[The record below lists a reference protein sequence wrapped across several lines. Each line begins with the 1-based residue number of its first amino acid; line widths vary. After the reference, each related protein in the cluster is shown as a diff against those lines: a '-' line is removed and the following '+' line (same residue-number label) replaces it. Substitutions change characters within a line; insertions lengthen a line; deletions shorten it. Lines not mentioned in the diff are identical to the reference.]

1 MLSIGVITRG
11 NYGRRL
17 QDTLADLIDEPAP
30 GRVLYPRPR
39 PHGPEPGNNPHPAI
53 QGGRML
59 LPGSEW
65 N

>member
-1 MLSIGVITRG
+1 MPP
-11 NYGRRL
+11 
-17 QDTLADLIDEPAP
+17 TLPDLIDEPAP
-30 GRVLYPRPR
+30 IVFYTRSLALNGPDPGDNPYPS
-39 PHGPEPGNNPHPAI
+39 I